1 MVATT
6 DGAPP
11 AAAAAAAAPA
21 SPTELVDR
29 LVAAVRERRL
39 QREEAEAEQA
49 LAEALELTRAAAN
62 RNAAAAK
69 RRPLEAAG
77 SEAAG
82 TRKATKTEGRQPGR
96 DLAVLPSGVLEKW
109 LQA

>member
-1 MVATT
+1 MWRQALSYELA
-6 DGAPP
+6 DLE
-11 AAAAAAAAPA
+11 A
-21 SPTELVDR
+21 S
-29 LVAAVRERRL
+29 VAAFGIDG
-39 QREEAEAEQA
+39 QTGDAESA

-77 SEAAG
+77 AEAAG

>member
-6 DGAPP
+6 DGTPP

-29 LVAAVRERRL
+29 LVAAVRERR
-39 QREEAEAEQA
+39 QREEAEARQA
-49 LAEALELTRAAAN
+49 LAEGVELTRAAAS
-62 RNAAAAK
+62 RDAAAAK

-77 SEAAG
+77 AEAAG